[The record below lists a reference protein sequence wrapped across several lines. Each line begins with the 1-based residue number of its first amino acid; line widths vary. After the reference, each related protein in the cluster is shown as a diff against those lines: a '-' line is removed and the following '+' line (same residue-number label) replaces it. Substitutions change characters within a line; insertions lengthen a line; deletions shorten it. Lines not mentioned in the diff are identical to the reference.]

1 LLRERLRGI
10 LRGTSAEDLE
20 GPLEELIDELVAK
33 LDPVA
38 VVVAGS
44 LAKGQFVRGLSDVD
58 ILVVVDR
65 LVRSEERFSLAPLEG
80 ADAEITVVSLDEL
93 ERAVRAGN
101 QFYLDALRSGKVVY
115 ARGAASSLKALQRL
129 AFEHDERSSRQE
141 QDAEAGARRER
152 GERARDPTGRWA
164 PSLSLGAP

>member
-1 LLRERLRGI
+1 LLRERLREI

-20 GPLEELIDELVAK
+20 GPLEELIGELVGK

-44 LAKGQFVRGLSDVD
+44 LAKGRFVRGLSDVD

-65 LVRSEERFSLAPLEG
+65 PVRNEERFSLAPLGG

-115 ARGAASSLKALQRL
+115 ARGAASGLNALQRL
-129 AFEHDERSSRQE
+129 ACELGERSSRRE
-141 QDAEAGARRER
+141 PVAEPGGAP
-152 GERARDPTGRWA
+152 GER
-164 PSLSLGAP
+164 